1 MQTEPDTNISEGS
14 IDSGHSKGK
23 LLLSYTLAS
32 SEMRYIEI
40 CNRDIYLSYDSE
52 SKPILQAEIP
62 DCGSESAVDLN
73 QILLEFSLSCEGCKD
88 QDSIEESVKNFA
100 EHLGIILVTKLFED
114 NSNLSVIN
122 KISLSIECLLN
133 SMLVAYTSVSGSDKL
148 HYQVSKNPIQETA
161 NRIGFTREIVMAHLA
176 FITLC
181 GSIIRTITPDWMVI
195 KPTEADIDNPLQVIE
210 ISR

>member
-1 MQTEPDTNISEGS
+1 MQTEPDTNINEGS
-14 IDSGHSKGK
+14 IDNGLSKDK
-23 LLLSYTLAS
+23 LLFSYTLAS

-52 SKPILQAEIP
+52 SKPILHAEIP

-88 QDSIEESVKNFA
+88 PDSIEESVKNFA
-100 EHLGIILVTKLFED
+100 EHLGKILVAKLFED

-133 SMLVAYTSVSGSDKL
+133 SMLVAYTAVYGSDKL
-148 HYQVSKNPIQETA
+148 HYQLSKNPIQETA